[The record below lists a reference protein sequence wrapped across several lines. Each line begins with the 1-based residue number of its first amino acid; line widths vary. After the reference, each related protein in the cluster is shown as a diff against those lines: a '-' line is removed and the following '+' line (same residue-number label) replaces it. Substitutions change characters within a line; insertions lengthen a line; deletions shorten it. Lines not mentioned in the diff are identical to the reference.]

1 MVQDRRAALQG
12 FIASDQ
18 FPCVGAK
25 AAVSQ
30 NQLRVLEA
38 GRLDAPHDDLEI
50 REALCDFIGVLNR
63 DGPQLQSLIVLFE
76 GPSGLSEPAFET
88 ALWNRLQALHNL
100 DVAAGEPWAGD
111 VSSDP
116 QSAQFSMSIAGE
128 PFFVVGL
135 HENASRPARRFAY
148 PALAFNAHRQFEAL
162 RQDGRYAVMKQA
174 IRQREEEAHGGVN
187 PMLAD
192 FGEGREAAQYSG
204 REVDADWAAPFKP
217 HAAAMKDQSR

>member
-1 MVQDRRAALQG
+1 MAQDRRAALEA
-12 FIASDQ
+12 FIASDS

-25 AAVSQ
+25 AAAVQ
-30 NQLRVLEA
+30 DQLRVVTA
-38 GRLDAPHDDLEI
+38 DRLDAPHEDLAI
-50 REALCDFIGVLNR
+50 RQALKDFIAEIDR
-63 DGPQLQSLIVLFE
+63 DGPQLQSLIVAFA
-76 GPSGLSEPAFET
+76 GPADLDESRFET

-128 PFFVVGL
+128 AFFIVGL
-135 HENASRPARRFAY
+135 HPNASRPARRFAF

-162 RQDGRYAVMKQA
+162 RGDGRYDQMKRIIREREQA
-174 IRQREEEAHGGVN
+174 AHGGIN

-192 FGEGREAAQYSG
+192 FGEGSEAAQYSG
-204 REVDADWAAPFKP
+204 RRLDKDWSAPFRAHGLTQEEK
-217 HAAAMKDQSR
+217 A